1 MLASH
6 SGLAE
11 KEPAELRT
19 LTRGAGQ
26 ERKSTEDT
34 VWRPGLSGSPPLTP
48 GGHFRKADAPMC
60 LLGQEPHGDLSPT
73 FRPGMVVSGEGSG
86 KSRCG
91 VQKGG
96 GVQDLDVPS
105 RDSRLG
111 SSHQILG
118 HAPEVV
124 IISTHLG
131 FSFFITSPQEL

>member
-1 MLASH
+1 M
-6 SGLAE
+6 
-11 KEPAELRT
+11 
-19 LTRGAGQ
+19 GAG
-26 ERKSTEDT
+26 
-34 VWRPGLSGSPPLTP
+34 WSGSSPLTP

-60 LLGQEPHGDLSPT
+60 LLGQEPHGDLSRT
-73 FRPGMVVSGEGSG
+73 FQPGMVVSGEGSG

-131 FSFFITSPQEL
+131 LENTVKVKWGYYLCLFFPKRFVTISAICLSFRCVPK